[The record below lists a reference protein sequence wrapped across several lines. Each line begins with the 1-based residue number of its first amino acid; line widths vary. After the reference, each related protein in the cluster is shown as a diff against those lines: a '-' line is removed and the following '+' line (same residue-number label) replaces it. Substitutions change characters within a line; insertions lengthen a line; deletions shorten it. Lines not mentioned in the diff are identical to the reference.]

1 MNPSGTLTYPQ
12 LTSTRF
18 VAAFLVIVYHFGILP
33 RRVIPFH
40 WFDQIHFFNLAG
52 GSAVYYF
59 FVLSGFV
66 LTAAYHGR
74 PLHYGLFI
82 ANRLGRIYP
91 VYFVALC
98 LTLLVTSLP
107 LELVSGLLHTPS
119 IDATKQLVKV
129 ALLSA
134 KTLNKRDL
142 CLSVFLLQ
150 GWHVTTWQVFNGPGW
165 SLSVEFF
172 LYLLFPF
179 LLPLVRRKTE
189 TYRLVFLIAGIAGS
203 IACPLLL
210 ASPLVDSSRGFLF
223 IGSPLLALPG
233 FLLGMVAYEF
243 GLRNRLPA
251 GSLVPAFVFLGSVG
265 CCVLLLSVFVFEAS
279 DFLLNPFFALIIWS
293 LSQDTSLIAR
303 TLAHPKL
310 VLLGEISYGYYI
322 LQLPVFLIAS
332 QWLHLFDG
340 LTDTAF
346 FYLFNSLLLL
356 VAWGSFRGL
365 ETPVRRFVK
374 TITARI
380 DHRLTALKQRDL
392 PLQESA

>member
-1 MNPSGTLTYPQ
+1 MNSSGTLAYPQ

-33 RRVIPFH
+33 RQVVPFL

-66 LTAAYHGR
+66 LTAAYRDR
-74 PLHYGLFI
+74 PLRYGLFI

-107 LELVSGLLHTPS
+107 SEHVVGWFHTPS
-119 IDATKQLVKV
+119 IDGTKQLVKA

-134 KTLNKRDL
+134 KTLSKRDL
-142 CLSVFLLQ
+142 CLSVLLLQ
-150 GWHVTTWQVFNGPGW
+150 GWHVTTWQAFNGPGW

-179 LLPLVRRKTE
+179 LLPLVRRE
-189 TYRLVFLIAGIAGS
+189 AATYRRVFLIVGIAGS
-203 IACPLLL
+203 TACPLLL

-223 IGSPLLALPG
+223 IGSPLLAIPG

-243 GLRNRLPA
+243 GLRCRLPA
-251 GSLVPAFVFLGSVG
+251 GSRVPAFVFLGSVG
-265 CCVLLLSVFVFEAS
+265 GCVLLLSVFEAS

-293 LSQDTSLIAR
+293 LSQDTSIITR

-310 VLLGEISYGYYI
+310 VLLGEVSYGYYI
-322 LQLPVFLIAS
+322 LQLPIFLLAS
-332 QWLHLFDG
+332 QWLHPFDG
-340 LTDTAF
+340 LTDTTF
-346 FYLFNSLLLL
+346 FYRFNGLLLL
-356 VAWGSFRGL
+356 VAWGSFVGF

-380 DHRLTALKQRDL
+380 DHRLTRLDQRSL
-392 PLQESA
+392 PLPKSA